1 MQLWILFEKANALTT
16 SNIFCIWYPSG
27 GFGHYI
33 NAVLSVYGQG
43 FVRPKNAPKF
53 SNNGNSHSVDL
64 VAPKY
69 FHDPESYQYDF
80 DPKLNY
86 SVLID
91 NGITN
96 EGMKFKKFFPEAN
109 VIKICYSDFTWPV
122 VANTMIAKAM
132 NQDIES
138 ELPVDSTLWSSDE
151 PWAQREKYFLFLRDH
166 SLRNAWKPSTLAQ
179 TLMIDDLIDYN
190 TLSQNIN
197 IDLDNFETFHH
208 TWWNANKQYFLP
220 VLTARKILQGQ
231 FEPVNDIWT
240 QAVVYYQIWCEYG
253 VEVPHNDYSNWFE
266 SYEHIV
272 IMLNDHGVKI

>member
-1 MQLWILFEKANALTT
+1 
-16 SNIFCIWYPSG
+16 
-27 GFGHYI
+27 
-33 NAVLSVYGQG
+33 VLSVYGQG
-43 FVRPKNAPKF
+43 FVRPKNKPTF

-69 FHDPESYQYDF
+69 FHDPASYQYDF

-96 EGMKFKKFFPEAN
+96 EGIKFKKFFHEAN

-122 VANTMIAKAM
+122 VANTMIVKAM

-138 ELPVDSTLWSSDE
+138 ELPVDSTLWSFNES
-151 PWAQREKYFLFLRDH
+151 WAKREKYFLFLRDH

-179 TLMIDDLIDYN
+179 TLMIDDLLDYH

-197 IDLDNFETFHH
+197 INLDNFETFHCA
-208 TWWNANKQYFLP
+208 WWDANKQYFLP
-220 VLTARKILQGQ
+220 ILTARKILQGK

-240 QAVVYYQIWCEYG
+240 QAVVYYQIWCKYG

-272 IMLNDHGVKI
+272 TMLNDHGVKI